1 MKSRLLLLPAL
12 LFGAVACL
20 VSSAARAEELAPRD
34 IWPQATSAADAG
46 NLDAAAKKTT
56 EMTEAG
62 RANGIRTYPQYAVS
76 AAALARQAAKQG
88 TKPAGDWG
96 AKAADTLDPA
106 SPAVAFIRADAAAES
121 KNWGA
126 ALTDSF
132 RGFANVFRNNRSRLL
147 SRADLLIAILLA
159 IALTAAIFALALLV
173 RYGRAMTHDFRE
185 ILGGLMHGGS
195 VSVLAFALLF
205 LPIFLWL
212 GPVWLV
218 FYWFIIF
225 FSYAK
230 PGERILIIVLSLL
243 IAAAPL
249 ALDLA
254 SHWIAGVDSPVVMSA
269 IASEE
274 RSYQPDALRR
284 MQELVNIVPD
294 DAVLHLLIGN
304 LYLQDGD
311 EQQASQHYRRSAEL
325 HDTAGAHVNLG
336 NLHFFNNDF
345 ATAVTEYNKAETLD
359 PHLAIAFYDDS
370 IALGEL
376 YKFDQQGQRLDQ
388 AKKIDRSSIERL
400 SADPPAQ
407 KVVLYHPAITQA
419 WNVSSD
425 IARRGVARSLFGNYA
440 WFDPTE
446 SVRNPIT
453 LGAILTVILA
463 PLIFFLRRRTG
474 FAGQCIKCGRTFC
487 PRCKSAHESTTF
499 CTQCIHIYLKR
510 DGVSMATKRAKLE
523 EVSEHLGGVL
533 TRNRWLATFF
543 PGSAQLIEGRTV
555 GGTIGA
561 FVILLFVSL
570 AILAG
575 RLAPVL
581 APGDAAKTIVRIVAI
596 LLALILWIFM
606 TLPVYRRRLT
616 T

>member
-1 MKSRLLLLPAL
+1 MKSRLLPLLA
-12 LFGAVACL
+12 AWACL
-20 VSSAARAEELAPRD
+20 VSPVARAEELAPRD
-34 IWPQATSAADAG
+34 IWPQAMSAADAG
-46 NLDAAAKKTT
+46 NLDAAAKKTSELT
-56 EMTEAG
+56 ETG
-62 RANGIRTYPQYAVS
+62 RTYGIKTYPLYAVS
-76 AAALARQAAKQG
+76 AASLSRQAARQG
-88 TKPAGDWG
+88 TKPAADW
-96 AKAADTLDPA
+96 AAHAADALDPI
-106 SPAVAFIRADAAAES
+106 SPAVAFIGADTAADS

-126 ALTDSF
+126 VLTAAL
-132 RGFANVFRNNRSRLL
+132 RGFTNILRDYRSRLL
-147 SRADLLIAILLA
+147 GRADLLITILLA
-159 IALTAAIFALALLV
+159 LALTAAIFAVSLLV

-185 ILGGLMHGGS
+185 ILGGTMHGGS

-205 LPIFLWL
+205 LPVFLWL
-212 GPVWLV
+212 GPVWLM

-230 PGERILIIVLSLL
+230 RGERILIVLLSLL
-243 IAAAPL
+243 IASAPL

-284 MQELVNIVPD
+284 MQELINIVPD

-304 LYLQDGD
+304 LCLQDGD
-311 EQQASQHYRRSAEL
+311 EQQANLHYRRSADL
-325 HDTAGAHVNLG
+325 HDSAGAHVNLG
-336 NLHFFNNDF
+336 DLHFFNNDF

-359 PHLAIAFYDDS
+359 PRLAIAYYDDS

-376 YKFDQQGQRLDQ
+376 YKFDQQAQKLDQ
-388 AKKIDRSSIERL
+388 AKKMDRSYIERL
-400 SADPPAQ
+400 NSEPPAQ
-407 KVVLYHPAITQA
+407 KVVLYHPTIPQA
-419 WNVSSD
+419 WAVSSS

-440 WFDPTE
+440 WFDPAE
-446 SVRNPIT
+446 SVRNPLT
-453 LGAILTVILA
+453 LGAILAVILA
-463 PLIFFLRRRTG
+463 PLVFLKRRRAG

-533 TRNRWLATFF
+533 TRNRWLASFL

-555 GGTIGA
+555 AGTIGS
-561 FVILLFVSL
+561 FVFVFFVSL
-570 AILAG
+570 ALLSG

-581 APGDAAKTIVRIVAI
+581 APGEVAKTIVRIVAI
-596 LLALILWIFM
+596 LLAFILWLLM
-606 TLPVYRRRLT
+606 TLPIYRRRVT
-616 T
+616 AV

>member
-1 MKSRLLLLPAL
+1 MKSRLLPLLA
-12 LFGAVACL
+12 AWACL
-20 VSSAARAEELAPRD
+20 VSPVARAEELAPRD
-34 IWPQATSAADAG
+34 IWPQAMSAADAG
-46 NLDAAAKKTT
+46 NLDAAAKKTSELT
-56 EMTEAG
+56 ETG
-62 RANGIRTYPQYAVS
+62 RTYGIKTYPLYAVS
-76 AAALARQAAKQG
+76 AASLSRQAARQG
-88 TKPAGDWG
+88 TKPEADW
-96 AKAADTLDPA
+96 AAHAADALDPI
-106 SPAVAFIRADAAAES
+106 SPAVAFIGADTAADS

-126 ALTDSF
+126 ALTAAL
-132 RGFANVFRNNRSRLL
+132 RGFTNILRDYRSRLL
-147 SRADLLIAILLA
+147 GRADLLITILLA
-159 IALTAAIFALALLV
+159 LALTAAIFAVSLLV

-185 ILGGLMHGGS
+185 ILGGTMHGGS

-205 LPIFLWL
+205 LPVFLWL
-212 GPVWLV
+212 GPVWLM

-230 PGERILIIVLSLL
+230 RGERILIVLLSLL
-243 IAAAPL
+243 IASAPL

-284 MQELVNIVPD
+284 MQELINIVPD

-304 LYLQDGD
+304 LCLQDGD
-311 EQQASQHYRRSAEL
+311 EQQANLHYRRSVDL
-325 HDTAGAHVNLG
+325 HDSAGAHVNLG
-336 NLHFFNNDF
+336 DLHFFNNDF

-359 PHLAIAFYDDS
+359 PRLAIAYYDDS

-376 YKFDQQGQRLDQ
+376 YKFDQQAQKLDQ
-388 AKKIDRSSIERL
+388 AKKMDRSYIERL
-400 SADPPAQ
+400 NSEPPAQ
-407 KVVLYHPAITQA
+407 KVVLYHPTIPQA
-419 WNVSSD
+419 WAVSSS

-440 WFDPTE
+440 WFDPAE
-446 SVRNPIT
+446 SVRNPLT
-453 LGAILTVILA
+453 LGAILAVILA
-463 PLIFFLRRRTG
+463 PLVFLKRRRAG

-533 TRNRWLATFF
+533 TRNRWLASFL

-555 GGTIGA
+555 AGTIGS
-561 FVILLFVSL
+561 FVFVFFVSL
-570 AILAG
+570 ALLSG

-581 APGDAAKTIVRIVAI
+581 APGEVAKTIVRIVAI
-596 LLALILWIFM
+596 LLAFILWLLM
-606 TLPVYRRRLT
+606 TLPIYRRRVT
-616 T
+616 AV

>member
-1 MKSRLLLLPAL
+1 MKSRLLPLL
-12 LFGAVACL
+12 AVWACL
-20 VSSAARAEELAPRD
+20 VSRMARAEELAPRD

-46 NLDAAAKKTT
+46 NLDAAAKKTSELT
-56 EMTEAG
+56 ETG
-62 RANGIRTYPQYAVS
+62 RAYGIRTYPLYAVS
-76 AAALARQAAKQG
+76 AASLSRQAARQG
-88 TKPAGDWG
+88 VKPAADW
-96 AKAADTLDPA
+96 AARAADALDPI
-106 SPAVAFIRADAAAES
+106 SPAVAFIGADTAADS

-126 ALTDSF
+126 ALTAAF
-132 RGFANVFRNNRSRLL
+132 RGFANVFRDYRSRLL
-147 SRADLLIAILLA
+147 GRADFLITILLA
-159 IALTAAIFALALLV
+159 LALTAAIFAISLLV
-173 RYGRAMTHDFRE
+173 RYGRAMSHDFRE
-185 ILGGLMHGGS
+185 ILGGRMHGGS

-212 GPVWLV
+212 GPGWLI

-230 PGERILIIVLSLL
+230 PVERILIVLLSML

-254 SHWIAGVDSPVVMSA
+254 SHWIAGVDSPVVISA

-311 EQQASQHYRRSAEL
+311 EQQANLHYRRSADL
-325 HDTAGAHVNLG
+325 HDSAGAHVNLG

-359 PHLAIAFYDDS
+359 PRLAIAFYDDS

-376 YKFDQQGQRLDQ
+376 YKFDQQAQKLDQ
-388 AKKIDRSSIERL
+388 AKKIDRSYTERL
-400 SADPPAQ
+400 NSEPPAQ
-407 KVVLYHPAITQA
+407 KVVLYHPTIPQA
-419 WNVSSD
+419 WAVSSS

-446 SVRNPIT
+446 SVRNPLT
-453 LGAILTVILA
+453 LGAILTLLLA
-463 PLIFFLRRRTG
+463 PLVFLKRRRAG

-533 TRNRWLATFF
+533 TRNRWLASFL

-555 GGTIGA
+555 AGTIGA
-561 FVILLFVSL
+561 FVFVFFVSL
-570 AILAG
+570 AILSG

-581 APGDAAKTIVRIVAI
+581 APGEVAKTIVRIVAI
-596 LLALILWIFM
+596 VLALILWLLM
-606 TLPVYRRRLT
+606 TLPIYRRRVT
-616 T
+616 AV